1 MKPLRKNTTLTFKI
15 FYMFSVILRIV
26 LICFIYMFLSIFKA
40 PTNEKQ
46 FEEYERIAQ
55 EVYNKCIVD
64 KETFIEIPYGVE
76 VKTTNTSIEVY
87 SKHKI
92 LKSGKVIA
100 KLQNGKLSFTRDRE
114 KRIQIPLEI
123 LRLIIVFK
131 LIVLLF

>member
-15 FYMFSVILRIV
+15 FYMSSVILRIG

-87 SKHKI
+87 SK

-114 KRIQIPLEI
+114 IRIQIPLEI
-123 LRLIIVFK
+123 LRLIIVY
-131 LIVLLF
+131 LF

>member
-40 PTNEKQ
+40 PTTEKQ

-87 SKHKI
+87 SKH
-92 LKSGKVIA
+92 
-100 KLQNGKLSFTRDRE
+100 
-114 KRIQIPLEI
+114 
-123 LRLIIVFK
+123 
-131 LIVLLF
+131 